1 MAKCGFCGQDFPQ
14 KEILKHQWKAHR
26 EQKLRQS
33 QQAGKGG
40 RGGAKTDDGAR
51 ESKKPQPLTPVH
63 AALVQFVSQ
72 TFIVPNTPALTYGFL
87 CAKKFGFQ
95 GDMALFL
102 QEVIDDFYSSRGIN
116 YYGEVLEWEDL
127 PESLATASPRAQGEE
142 ASATGTGSR

>member
-1 MAKCGFCGQDFPQ
+1 EAKVS
-14 KEILKHQWKAHR
+14 A
-26 EQKLRQS
+26 S
-33 QQAGKGG
+33 KGG
-40 RGGAKTDDGAR
+40 LSRGKEKKDGR
-51 ESKKPQPLTPVH
+51 QPPPVDTRKSQPLTPVH
-63 AALVQFVSQ
+63 AALVEFVSQ
-72 TFIVPNTPALTYGFL
+72 TFVVPNTPALTYGFL
-87 CAKKFGFQ
+87 CARKFGFQ